1 MNDVGEY
8 SFAPT
13 THLCVTRLNVHAS
26 HFTRYK
32 SPTQKNW
39 RVDVT
44 LNPPG
49 GDRGLVGGWGALVIT
64 ILLSMAGSPCM
75 LLRQIWRTGNQAEAS
90 LAHHI
95 TNLKMQCLCDPA
107 MEMEL
112 LAFVGYH
119 RVHCTVT

>member
-1 MNDVGEY
+1 MCMRHISHATN
-8 SFAPT
+8 
-13 THLCVTRLNVHAS
+13 HLPR
-26 HFTRYK
+26 
-32 SPTQKNW
+32 KNW